1 MSFGD
6 KLAAALKVI
15 VDKANTS
22 VEVGFLEGATYPDGT
37 PVAEVAYFNEYGTT
51 YAPPR
56 PFFRTMIAKEQS
68 SWGPKLAAAYEG
80 TNGNMKQAFAIVGED
95 IEGALKQSI
104 NDLTSPA
111 LAPSTV
117 KRKGFSKPLIDTG
130 HMVNSTGYRVTGGGG
145 GEEEPVE
152 DAAEEGPLAEV
163 AEGAEGLL

>member
-1 MSFGD
+1 LSFGD

-15 VDKANTS
+15 AEKANTS

-37 PVAEVAYFNEYGTT
+37 PVAEVAYYNEYGTT

-56 PFFRTMIAKEQS
+56 PFFRTMIAEQQD
-68 SWGPKLAAAYEG
+68 SWGPKLAAAYRG
-80 TNGNMKQAFAIVGED
+80 TNGDIERSFDLVGED

-117 KRKGFSKPLIDTG
+117 KRKGFSKPLIESS
-130 HMVNSTGYRVTGGGG
+130 HMVNSTGHRV
-145 GEEEPVE
+145 VSK
-152 DAAEEGPLAEV
+152 
-163 AEGAEGLL
+163 